1 MHCFCLHDILQT
13 GESLLYLASFNGHQ
27 KCVQLL
33 LEAGA
38 IVDVQK
44 DVSVRVSVVVFIIS
58 IPNLKYSS
66 NRRSCMYTSI
76 CAVKAKL
83 LFRLRTT
90 HVSTFPF

>member
-1 MHCFCLHDILQT
+1 MHCFRLHDILQI
-13 GESLLYLASFNGHQ
+13 GESPLYLASINGHQ

-58 IPNLKYSS
+58 IPIIW
-66 NRRSCMYTSI
+66 SI
-76 CAVKAKL
+76 AQIDAHACIHQYVQ
-83 LFRLRTT
+83 
-90 HVSTFPF
+90 

>member
-1 MHCFCLHDILQT
+1 MVGTCTVFVHDILQY
-13 GESLLYLASFNGHQ
+13 GETPLYLASFCGHR

-58 IPNLKYSS
+58 IPEFK
-66 NRRSCMYTSI
+66 
-76 CAVKAKL
+76 V
-83 LFRLRTT
+83 
-90 HVSTFPF
+90 